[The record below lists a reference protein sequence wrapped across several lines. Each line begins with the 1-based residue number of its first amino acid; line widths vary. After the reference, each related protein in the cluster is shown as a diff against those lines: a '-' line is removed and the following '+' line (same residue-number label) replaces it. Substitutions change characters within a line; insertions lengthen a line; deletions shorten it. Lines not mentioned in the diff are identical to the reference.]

1 MRAGGECA
9 SWPGTDAG
17 YQDLTD
23 TSVGFCR
30 QILSLGEHN
39 GQGVCLC
46 TVDEDGYLALDDY
59 AENIIHPGCPM
70 PGHRRSVD
78 QVQSL
83 SLSLSL
89 SLVLTRALS
98 LSLTL
103 SHTLGQV
110 RFSDDSAQ
118 VISCDRDEHVFVWD
132 VSSGTPVCQLEGVEF
147 AFAEGPFDQH
157 KKHRHVLTSRG
168 DTLLIYKVAKEQQHV
183 KDVVAGAP
191 VACFKAPQRINS
203 FRCHGAAIC
212 VGCNGGAV
220 CILQAP
226 FLGA

>member
-23 TSVGFCR
+23 TSVGSCR

-83 SLSLSL
+83 SLSLFISR
-89 SLVLTRALS
+89 SHARALS
-98 LSLTL
+98 LPDPR
-103 SHTLGQV
+103 SHPRAGQV
-110 RFSDDSAQ
+110 QRRQRAGD
-118 VISCDRDEHVFVWD
+118 
-132 VSSGTPVCQLEGVEF
+132 QL
-147 AFAEGPFDQH
+147 
-157 KKHRHVLTSRG
+157 
-168 DTLLIYKVAKEQQHV
+168 
-183 KDVVAGAP
+183 
-191 VACFKAPQRINS
+191 
-203 FRCHGAAIC
+203 
-212 VGCNGGAV
+212 
-220 CILQAP
+220 
-226 FLGA
+226 